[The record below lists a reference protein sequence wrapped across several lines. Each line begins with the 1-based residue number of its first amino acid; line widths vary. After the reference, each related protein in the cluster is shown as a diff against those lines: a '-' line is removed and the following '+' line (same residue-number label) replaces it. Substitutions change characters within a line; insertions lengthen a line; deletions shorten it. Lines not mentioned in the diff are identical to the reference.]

1 MNTDFI
7 FRVVDHLLVTGQT
20 PIGGTDGDMVGRN
33 TKKLQTLLN
42 GYANNTA
49 TTPQADD
56 ESWSEAAVS
65 NLQAELV
72 GVA

>member
-1 MNTDFI
+1 
-7 FRVVDHLLVTGQT
+7 
-20 PIGGTDGDMVGRN
+20 MVGRN